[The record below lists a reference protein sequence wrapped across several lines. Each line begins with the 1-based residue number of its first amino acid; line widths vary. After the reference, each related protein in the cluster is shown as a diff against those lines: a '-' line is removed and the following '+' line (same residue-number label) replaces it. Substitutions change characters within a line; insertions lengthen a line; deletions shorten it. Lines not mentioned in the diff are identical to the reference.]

1 MTQKDKLMRKMKNN
15 PRDVGFDDLHKY
27 LTQNGAIV
35 RQSGGSHWVFSLNGK
50 HLAIP
55 RNNPVKAIYVKLAF
69 GIVEGVVNHE
79 KDAE

>member
-1 MTQKDKLMRKMKNN
+1 VTQKDKLLRKMKNN

-27 LTQNGAIV
+27 LTQNGATV
-35 RQSGGSHWVFSLNGK
+35 RQGSGSHWVYTLNGR

-55 RNNPVKAIYVKLAF
+55 RDTPVKAIYVKLAF
-69 GIVEGVVNHE
+69 GMVEGETNHE